1 LEHLPKF
8 HAAIIR
14 LGQAR
19 PVARQ
24 AHASLNGRAGSCDK
38 PSPLVAVTFAMDPV
52 FIEAF
57 AVGFVGAILFLA
69 VEMFERNSL
78 LANLLKALLLIVGGM
93 AILHKLAPPVLGLAL
108 F

>member
-1 LEHLPKF
+1 
-8 HAAIIR
+8 
-14 LGQAR
+14 
-19 PVARQ
+19 
-24 AHASLNGRAGSCDK
+24 
-38 PSPLVAVTFAMDPV
+38 MDPV